1 MMIYGYSKVSSR
13 VWQPR
18 IVCVEPLHDFGK
30 ITIPHQPRSN
40 NESEPNNEPK
50 ADTKSEPNAESKSN
64 GDTKSN
70 VDPKSDGKPQPNSDP
85 KPNSESE
92 TLAQQKLP
100 HAKPTHEFI
109 IKNEGNADLIIRK
122 VVAGCGSCVEVESF
136 TKTPIAPKQFGSV
149 ILKLLTDELSGKVS
163 KEVLVQS
170 NSPKNRNLILTLEA
184 EIVVAE
190 NVVEE

>member
-1 MMIYGYSKVSSR
+1 MFFAMLFFAIGVLRTAGYAGGQVAYLI
-13 VWQPR
+13 WQPS
-18 IVCVEPLHDFGK
+18 IVCVEPLYDFGK

-50 ADTKSEPNAESKSN
+50 ADTKSNA
-64 GDTKSN
+64 
-70 VDPKSDGKPQPNSDP
+70 DPKSDGKPQPNADP
-85 KPNSESE
+85 KPNAESE

-122 VVAGCGSCVEVESF
+122 VVAGCGSCVEVGSF
-136 TKTPIAPKQFGSV
+136 TKTPIAPKQSGSV
-149 ILKLLTDELSGKVS
+149 KLILLTDELSGKVS

-170 NSPKNRNLILTLEA
+170 NSPKNRNLTLTLEA
-184 EIVVAE
+184 EIVLE
-190 NVVEE
+190 